1 MSGIILPDILIK
13 HNKQNEIKPKL

>member
-1 MSGIILPDILIK
+1 MSEIILPYILIK